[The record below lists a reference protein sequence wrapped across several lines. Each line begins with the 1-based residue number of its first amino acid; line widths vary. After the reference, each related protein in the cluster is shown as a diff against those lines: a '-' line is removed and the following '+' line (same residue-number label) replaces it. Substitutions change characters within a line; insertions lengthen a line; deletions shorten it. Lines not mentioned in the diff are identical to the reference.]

1 MPYLHKET
9 ETQYNTI
16 YMFYIGFDI
25 GSSSIKAA
33 LVHADTG
40 KSVATVQE
48 PEEEMDIISIKTD
61 WAEQNP
67 EAWWKNVCNA
77 SKRLLKENNVSA
89 DQIKGIGISYQMH
102 GLVLVDQQGALIR
115 NSIIWCDSR
124 AVGIGNNAFDA
135 IGNDKCMD
143 HVLNSP
149 ANFTA
154 SKLKWV
160 KDNEPE
166 NYEKIYKFML
176 PGDYIAYRFSGV
188 INTTKSGLSE
198 GILWDFKEDKPAT
211 LVLDHYGIDTS
222 MVPDVVGTFSEQ
234 SQLSK
239 QGAEESGLK
248 EGVKVLY
255 RAGDQPNNALSLNVF
270 NPGEVAATGGTSGVM
285 YAVTDSIE
293 ASEGMKLNNFA
304 HVNHSQEAARIGK
317 LLCINGA
324 GIQYRWLKNN
334 LNLETNSYQ
343 TMNSHASKV
352 PVGSNNLQLIPFGN
366 GAERMF
372 NNLNVGTHMCNIN
385 LNKHT
390 RSHIFRAALEGIAFS
405 FVYGMEILKND
416 NTAINV
422 IRAGNDNL
430 FRSEIFSNTVATL
443 INQEIEIY
451 NTTGAIG
458 AARAAGLTDG
468 TFDSFETVITQND
481 HVMTYHPLQHR
492 DDYTNAYKNWK
503 KELTG
508 ILKTKEYD
516 NIRQE
521 GVLQ

>member
-1 MPYLHKET
+1 MSKICIMY
-9 ETQYNTI
+9 
-16 YMFYIGFDI
+16 YIGFDI

-33 LVHADTG
+33 LVDAETG
-40 KSVATVQE
+40 KSIASVNE
-48 PEEEMDIISIKTD
+48 PEEEMDIISIHKE

-67 EAWWKNVCNA
+67 EFWWKNVCKA
-77 SKRLLKENNVSA
+77 SKRILKENTISPN
-89 DQIKGIGISYQMH
+89 QIKGIGISYQMH
-102 GLVLVDQQGALIR
+102 GLVLLNEKGELIR

-124 AVGIGNNAFDA
+124 AVEIGNNAFNE
-135 IGNDKCMD
+135 IGQEKCMSTL
-143 HVLNSP
+143 LNSP

-154 SKLKWV
+154 SKLKWIR
-160 KDNEPE
+160 DNEPE
-166 NYEKIYKFML
+166 NYKRIHKFLL

-188 INTTKSGLSE
+188 VNTTKSGLSE
-198 GILWDFKEDKPAT
+198 GTLWDFKEDESAKWLLEYYDINPN
-211 LVLDHYGIDTS
+211 LIPKI
-222 MVPDVVGTFSEQ
+222 VPTFSKQ
-234 SQLSK
+234 SKLSS
-239 QGAEESGLK
+239 QGANESGLTA
-248 EGVKVLY
+248 GIPILY

-270 NPGEVAATGGTSGVM
+270 NEGEVAATGGTSGVI
-285 YAVTDSIE
+285 YAVTDSTLTT
-293 ASEGMKLNNFA
+293 EGVKLNNFA
-304 HVNHSQEAARIGK
+304 HVNHSEDKPRIGK

-352 PVGSNNLQLIPFGN
+352 SVGSNGLQLIPFGN

-372 NNLNVGTHMCNIN
+372 DNKTVGTHICNLN

-405 FVYGMEILKND
+405 FVYGMEILKKD
-416 NTAINV
+416 NTEIKV

-458 AARAAGLTDG
+458 AARAAGLSDG
-468 TFDSFETVITQND
+468 TFKDFGTMITKND
-481 HVMTYHPLQHR
+481 HVMTYHPLQNQE
-492 DDYTNAYKNWK
+492 DYREAYKNWK
-503 KELTG
+503 RELNR
-508 ILKTKEYD
+508 ILKK
-516 NIRQE
+516 
-521 GVLQ
+521 